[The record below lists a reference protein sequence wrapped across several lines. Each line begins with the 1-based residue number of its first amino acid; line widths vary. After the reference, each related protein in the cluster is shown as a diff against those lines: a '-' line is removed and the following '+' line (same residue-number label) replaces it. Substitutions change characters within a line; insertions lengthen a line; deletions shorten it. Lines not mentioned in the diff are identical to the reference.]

1 MQRRHQKIVEEAP
14 SVLLDDA
21 TRSAMAASAVA
32 AARACGYVGAGTV
45 EFIVSSDRPNEFFFM
60 EMNTRLQ
67 VEHPVTEAVLAL
79 DLVEWQLRVAAGQ
92 QIPWEGHG
100 PAPNGHAMEARIYA
114 EDPDRGFLPAT
125 GTVRRLSQPDDR
137 PHIRVDSGL
146 QAGSVIGTDY
156 DPMLAKVIAWGPDR
170 PTSLSR
176 LRAALAATSVLG
188 LTTNVGFLRRLVD
201 RPEVRAAQLDTEL
214 VDRIAAD
221 LAARPDPSEVVGAAA
236 LLARLLEAPPGP
248 VVDPWDRPDSWR
260 VTGPAVYSSRWRL
273 AGQVFEATVD
283 GFGVGVE
290 GAPPDD
296 HSAAS
301 TPTPSGARPALGWLD
316 KGDGKLVVE
325 RDGRLRRYEWA
336 ADGDLVWLG
345 RDGDAWS
352 LTRLRETIDRGG
364 DASGGSGP
372 VTSPMPGTVL
382 AVHVHPGQA
391 VSAGQPLVT
400 VEAMKMEHAVAAAAD
415 GVVQDVLVRPG
426 ESVRL
431 DQPLVV
437 VTSPTADHDVHAER
451 D

>member
-1 MQRRHQKIVEEAP
+1 
-14 SVLLDDA
+14 
-21 TRSAMAASAVA
+21 
-32 AARACGYVGAGTV
+32 
-45 EFIVSSDRPNEFFFM
+45 
-60 EMNTRLQ
+60 
-67 VEHPVTEAVLAL
+67 
-79 DLVEWQLRVAAGQ
+79 
-92 QIPWEGHG
+92 
-100 PAPNGHAMEARIYA
+100 
-114 EDPDRGFLPAT
+114 
-125 GTVRRLSQPDDR
+125 
-137 PHIRVDSGL
+137 VDSGL

-170 PTSLSR
+170 PTCLAR
-176 LRAALAATSVLG
+176 LRGALAATSVLG

-221 LAARPDPSEVVGAAA
+221 LVAEPDRSEVVGAAA

-248 VVDPWDRPDSWR
+248 IVDPWDRPDSWR

-273 AGQVFEATVD
+273 AGQVFAATLD
-283 GFGVGVE
+283 DNDVGVE
-290 GAPPDD
+290 EVPRHD

-301 TPTPSGARPALGWLD
+301 APTQSGARPALAWLD
-316 KGDGKLVVE
+316 QGDGKLVVE
-325 RDGRLRRYEWA
+325 RQGGLRRYGWA

-345 RDGDAWS
+345 RDGDTWS
-352 LTRLRETIDRGG
+352 LIRLRETIDRPAGALGG
-364 DASGGSGP
+364 NGP
-372 VTSPMPGTVL
+372 LTSPMPGTVL

-437 VTSPTADHDVHAER
+437 VTAPTADADDHAAR